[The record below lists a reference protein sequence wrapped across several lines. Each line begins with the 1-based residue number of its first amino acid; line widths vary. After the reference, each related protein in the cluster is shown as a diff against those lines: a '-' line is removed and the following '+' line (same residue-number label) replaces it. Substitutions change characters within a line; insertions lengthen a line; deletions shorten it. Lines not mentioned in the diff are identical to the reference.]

1 MVGIHADERD
11 AGSTLEVPMGLPL
24 ELRLPPAGTG
34 WEPVGSP
41 APLALQSVETD
52 ERGTTAT
59 WMAQGQGTAGLR
71 LVSTAADGSEQS
83 FEATVTVTEPLM
95 NE

>member
-1 MVGIHADERD
+1 
-11 AGSTLEVPMGLPL
+11 MGLPL
-24 ELRLPPAGTG
+24 ELRLPAAASD

-41 APLALQSVETD
+41 APLALQSLETD
-52 ERGTTAT
+52 EGGTTAT
-59 WMAQGQGTAGLR
+59 WMAQGQGTARLR